1 MADQTFTSGQI
12 LTASQMST
20 LQANS
25 GLIPMTP
32 TSSTGGTIAA
42 NKISFSAQSSVLING
57 CFTSAYTNYRLVGRL
72 STTASDCFFRF
83 AVGGTAT
90 TGSDY
95 NYQLLEVVGTTV
107 SASRTQNSAN
117 HVITSNSSGAT
128 IFMTFTVDLFSP
140 QVATQSGLQV
150 QHQRTDTNYQNV
162 SVFSIYGNNAQ
173 ATSFDGFRLAPSSGT
188 ITGDVFV
195 YGLR

>member
-12 LTASQMST
+12 LTAAQMTT

-42 NKISFSAQSSVLING
+42 NKVSFSAQSSVLING
-57 CFTSAYTNYRLVGRL
+57 CFTSAYTN
-72 STTASDCFFRF
+72 FRF
-83 AVGGTAT
+83 ATGGTVT
-90 TGSDY
+90 TGNDY
-95 NYQLLEVVGTTV
+95 NYQLLEVVGSSV
-107 SASRTQNSAN
+107 NAARTQNSAN
-117 HVITSNSSGAT
+117 HVITSNSNGAF
-128 IFMTFTVDLFSP
+128 FMTFTVDLFSP
-140 QVATQSGLQV
+140 QVATQSQLQI

-188 ITGDVFV
+188 ITGEVYI

>member
-12 LTASQMST
+12 LTAAQMTT
-20 LQANS
+20 LQANA

-32 TSSTGGTIAA
+32 TSCTGGTIAA

-72 STTASDCFFRF
+72 STSASDCFFRF
-83 AVGGTAT
+83 ATGGTVT

-95 NYQLLEVVGTTV
+95 NYQLLEVVGGSV
-107 SASRTQNSAN
+107 NASRTQNSAN
-117 HVITSNSSGAT
+117 HVITSNSNGAF
-128 IFMTFTVDLFSP
+128 FMTFTVDLFSP
-140 QVATQSGLQV
+140 QVATQSGLQI

-188 ITGDVFV
+188 ITGEVYI

>member
-12 LTASQMST
+12 LTAAQMTT
-20 LQANS
+20 LQANA

-32 TSSTGGTIAA
+32 TSSTGGTISA
-42 NKISFSAQSSVLING
+42 NKVSFSAQSSVLING

-72 STTASDCFFRF
+72 YTSASDCFFRF

-95 NYQLLEVVGTTV
+95 NYQLLEVVGSTV
-107 SASRTQNSAN
+107 AASRTQNSAN
-117 HVITSNSSGAT
+117 HVITSNSNGANY
-128 IFMTFTVDLFSP
+128 MTFTVDVFSP
-140 QVATQSGLQV
+140 YVATPSQLQI
-150 QHQRTDTNYQNV
+150 QHQRSDTNYQNV

-173 ATSFDGFRLAPSSGT
+173 STSFDGFRLAPSSGT
-188 ITGDVFV
+188 ITGEVYI

>member
-12 LTASQMST
+12 LTAAQMTT

-42 NKISFSAQSSVLING
+42 NKVTFSAQSSVLING

-72 STTASDCFFRF
+72 STSASDCFFRF
-83 AVGGTAT
+83 ATGGTAT

-95 NYQLLEVVGTTV
+95 NYQLLEVVGG
-107 SASRTQNSAN
+107 SINASRTQNSAN
-117 HVITSNSSGAT
+117 HVITSNSNGAF
-128 IFMTFTVDLFSP
+128 FMTFTVDLFSP
-140 QVATQSGLQV
+140 QVATQSQLQI

-188 ITGDVFV
+188 ITGEVYI